1 MWYLEMEMCGRHL
14 LESVNGKRQLVVPF
28 LDCVSSK
35 LLRIEPMLSFH
46 LVIFNFIF
54 LKDVYLLFDENDLHK

>member
-1 MWYLEMEMCGRHL
+1 MVGIEMCGRHL
-14 LESVNGKRQLVVPF
+14 LESVDRKKQLVFPF
-28 LDCVSSK
+28 LDCKSYK
-35 LLRIEPMLSFH
+35 LLRIRQMLSLH